1 MAGLAELCDLKMGK
15 IEHKHKTGQPV
26 EAIVKWWIDQA
37 IKVIG
42 KTADDEMFMFD
53 CLMENIKLDEA
64 TNYKDKLV

>member
-1 MAGLAELCDLKMGK
+1 
-15 IEHKHKTGQPV
+15 V